1 MVPGHKPADSA
12 QGAEGVRVLRPRQK
26 MLREGSEGRMFK
38 HILKRVIRFQGT
50 VFHNVLHTPDAAAG
64 RGNGRA
70 GQKKP
75 GKKGRGHQET
85 PAAEKQGMK
94 QAAGT
99 GNAPRSSEK
108 ERGSGVQ
115 PPSGLN
121 GPGSVFRHVR
131 LSLLSGAE
139 TKKAPQRRVRA
150 SPERHLSEGDFS
162 SRARSTRYRC
172 PSCQGRR

>member
-1 MVPGHKPADSA
+1 
-12 QGAEGVRVLRPRQK
+12 
-26 MLREGSEGRMFK
+26 MFK
-38 HILKRVIRFQGT
+38 HILKRVTRFQGT

-99 GNAPRSSEK
+99 GNAPQRSEK
-108 ERGSGVQ
+108 GRGSGVQ

-121 GPGSVFRHVR
+121 GPGSVFRQVR
-131 LSLLSGAE
+131 LFLLV
-139 TKKAPQRRVRA
+139 QR
-150 SPERHLSEGDFS
+150 
-162 SRARSTRYRC
+162 
-172 PSCQGRR
+172 